1 MPKTRR
7 ASGISFT
14 IALAGCATA
23 FGQRVGLREDDSE
36 PRHLRMTLR
45 LLRPLAFGA
54 LIVAFACADS
64 EPPMGG
70 RAPDAA
76 YADVAQRLSEFV
88 RHELADK
95 GIPAI
100 SVALVDDQDMVW
112 AAGFGMQDPA
122 TGVPATERTVYRVG
136 SVSKLFTDIAI
147 MQLVERGELDL
158 DAPVT
163 TYLPDFTPENPFGT
177 PITLRQLTSHRSG
190 LVREPPVGHYFDP
203 TEPSLAQ
210 TVASL
215 SSTRLVYP
223 PTERIKYSN
232 AAIATVGYVLE
243 VTQGVP
249 FAAYVAEHVLEPLG
263 MTASSFTPEPD
274 VVAELAKAYMW
285 GKDGREFAAP
295 TFQLGMAPAGSM
307 YAPVG
312 DLARFMSAFFA
323 RGQGVNGAVL
333 QSASV
338 DSMLAVQFAEPGA
351 TNGFG
356 IGFSLGD
363 LDGHRY
369 AGHGGAIYGFSTE
382 LGMLPDERL
391 GVVAVASMDVS
402 NVVVDRIAA
411 YGLRLMLARQAGEAL
426 PDPVQTE
433 PVPQDIASS
442 AVGRYA
448 TGDGTIEIRLR
459 GDRLE
464 AFSRSTGDT
473 YRLRAPSTE
482 PSSGSGARP
491 SFELVG
497 DDRRSFGRRFV
508 LSAEGLMVDGELYT
522 RVPDATAPAQV
533 PDRWRGL
540 IGEYGWDHNTLF
552 ILERDGQLRA
562 LIEWLFEYPLTELSR
577 NEFAFPDGGGLYHG
591 ERIVFEREGNGSA
604 TRAIAAGVGFDRRS
618 VGSPSGETFTIE
630 PVRPVEELRAEALAA
645 VPPVQSTGLLEPDL
659 VELRDLDSTIR
670 YDIRYATTNNFMQ
683 AVFYDEPRAAMQRPA
698 AQALVRAHRALAA
711 SGFGLLIHDAYRPWH
726 VTKMFWDAT
735 PESQKLFVADPANGS
750 RHNRGAAVDLTLFDL
765 GTGQPVEMVGG
776 YDEFSER
783 SFPDYPGGT
792 SLQHW
797 HRELLRAAMESVGF
811 DVYEWEWWHFD
822 YQDWDRYPVLN
833 LRFNEVR

>member
-1 MPKTRR
+1 MPRYYESMR
-7 ASGISFT
+7 
-14 IALAGCATA
+14 
-23 FGQRVGLREDDSE
+23 E
-36 PRHLRMTLR
+36 PRPLRAIIR
-45 LLRPLAFGA
+45 LLRPITFGVLVLVLALG
-54 LIVAFACADS
+54 CADS
-64 EPPMGG
+64 ASESNRG
-70 RAPDAA
+70 ATDVA
-76 YADVAQRLSEFV
+76 YADAVEKLSDFV
-88 RHELADK
+88 RHELEDK

-100 SVALVDDQDMVW
+100 SVALVDDQDLVW
-112 AAGFGMQDPA
+112 AAGFGMQDPEA
-122 TGVPATERTVYRVG
+122 GVPASEHTVYRVG

-163 TYLPDFTPENPFGT
+163 TYLPDFAPENPFGT

-203 TEPSLAQ
+203 TEPTLAQ

-215 SSTRLVYP
+215 SPTRLVYP

-243 VTQGVP
+243 VSQGVP
-249 FAAYVAEHVLEPLG
+249 FASYVAEQVLGPLG
-263 MTASSFTPEPD
+263 MTASSFTPDPD

-285 GKDGREFAAP
+285 GKDRREFAAP

-323 RGQGVNGAVL
+323 RGQGVNGTVL
-333 QSASV
+333 QSAAV

-351 TNGFG
+351 TTGFG
-356 IGFSLGD
+356 IGFSLGE

-382 LGMLPDERL
+382 VGMLPDERL

-402 NVVVDRIAA
+402 NVVVERIAA
-411 YGLRLMLARQAGEAL
+411 YGLRLMLAQRAGEAL

-433 PVPQDIASS
+433 PIPQDVASS
-442 AVGRYA
+442 AIGRYA
-448 TGDGTIEIRLR
+448 SGDRTIEIRSR
-459 GDRLE
+459 ADRLE
-464 AFSRSTGDT
+464 AFSRVTGNT
-473 YRLRAPSTE
+473 YRLRVA
-482 PSSGSGARP
+482 SSVPGSESSAL
-491 SFELVG
+491 SNFELVA
-497 DDRRSFGRRFV
+497 DDRRSFGTRFV
-508 LSAEGLMVDGELYT
+508 FSPEGLTVSGELYT
-522 RVPDATAPAQV
+522 RVPEASAPGQV
-533 PDRWRGL
+533 PGRWRGL

-552 ILERDGQLRA
+552 ILERGSELRA
-562 LIEWLFEYPLTELSR
+562 LIEWIFEYPLTELST
-577 NEFAFPDGGGLYHG
+577 NVFAFPDAGGLYHG
-591 ERIVFEREGNGSA
+591 ERIVFEREGSGVA
-604 TRAIAAGVGFDRRS
+604 TRATAAGVGFDRRS
-618 VGSPSGETFTIE
+618 VGSSGGETFTIE
-630 PVRPVEELRAEALAA
+630 LVRPVEELRAEALTAE
-645 VPPVQSTGLLEPDL
+645 PPAQSAGLLEPDL

-683 AVFYDEPRAAMQRPA
+683 AVFYDEPRAVMQRPA
-698 AQALVRAHRALAA
+698 AQALVRAHRELAA

-735 PESQKLFVADPANGS
+735 PESQKLFVANPANGS

-765 GTGQPVEMVGG
+765 STGQPVEMVGG

-783 SFPDYPGGT
+783 SFPEYPGGT
-792 SLQHW
+792 SRQHW
-797 HRELLRAAMESVGF
+797 HRELLRTAMESVGF

-822 YQDWDRYPVLN
+822 YRDWDRYPVLN
-833 LRFNEVR
+833 LRFDQVR

>member
-1 MPKTRR
+1 MCERSPPS
-7 ASGISFT
+7 AI
-14 IALAGCATA
+14 IQL
-23 FGQRVGLREDDSE
+23 
-36 PRHLRMTLR
+36 LR
-45 LLRPLAFGA
+45 LLRPVTFGA
-54 LIVAFACADS
+54 LVLTLACADS
-64 EPPMGG
+64 
-70 RAPDAA
+70 APESNRGATDAA
-76 YADVAQRLSEFV
+76 YAELVQKLSEFV
-88 RHELADK
+88 EHELEDK

-100 SVALVDDQDMVW
+100 SIALVDDQDMVW
-112 AAGFGMQDPA
+112 ATGFGMQDPDA
-122 TGVPATERTVYRVG
+122 GVPATERTVYRVG

-163 TYLPDFTPENPFGT
+163 TYLPDFTPDNPFET

-203 TEPSLAQ
+203 TEPTLAQ

-249 FAAYVAEHVLEPLG
+249 FSTYVAEHVLGPLG

-274 VVAELAKAYMW
+274 VVADLATAYMW

-295 TFQLGMAPAGSM
+295 TFQLGMVPAGSM

-323 RGQGVNGAVL
+323 RGQGVNGMVL

-338 DSMLAVQFAEPGA
+338 DSMLAVQFAEPGV
-351 TNGFG
+351 TTGFG
-356 IGFSLGD
+356 VGFSLGE

-402 NVVVDRIAA
+402 NVVVERIAA
-411 YGLRLMLARQAGEAL
+411 YALRLMLAQRAGEAL
-426 PDPVQTE
+426 PDPVRTE
-433 PVPQDIASS
+433 PVPQDVASR

-448 TGDGTIEIRLR
+448 TGDRTVEIRSR
-459 GDRLE
+459 ADRLE
-464 AFSRSTGDT
+464 AFSRVTGNT
-473 YRLRAPSTE
+473 YRLRAPSAE
-482 PSSGSGARP
+482 SSALPR
-491 SFELVG
+491 FELVG
-497 DDRRSFGRRFV
+497 DDRRSFGTRFV
-508 LSAEGLMVDGELYT
+508 FSPEGLTVGADLYT
-522 RVPDATAPAQV
+522 RVPEASAPTQV

-577 NEFAFPDGGGLYHG
+577 NEFAFPYGGGLYHG

-604 TRAIAAGVGFDRRS
+604 TRAVAAGVGFDRRS
-618 VGSPSGETFTIE
+618 VGSAGGEIFTIE
-630 PVRPVEELRAEALAA
+630 PVRPVEELRVEALAA
-645 VPPVQSTGLLEPDL
+645 VPPVQSAGLLEPDL

-698 AQALVRAHRALAA
+698 ARALVRAHRALAA

-765 GTGQPVEMVGG
+765 GTGRTVEMVGG

-783 SFPDYPGGT
+783 SFSDYPGGT

-797 HRELLRAAMESVGF
+797 HRELLRTAMESVGF

-833 LRFNEVR
+833 LRFDEVR